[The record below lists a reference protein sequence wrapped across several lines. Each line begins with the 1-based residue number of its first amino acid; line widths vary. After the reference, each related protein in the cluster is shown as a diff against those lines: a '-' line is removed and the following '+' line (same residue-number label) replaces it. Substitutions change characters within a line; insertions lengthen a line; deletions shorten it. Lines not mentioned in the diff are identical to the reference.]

1 MAKEPDNLEVG
12 WRWQSDTRR
21 WAVPNWRWSITG
33 WPRYVFRNRRKYTC
47 CWLSRCAGWDRAAR
61 LRDMLQEFLQAHP
74 QQSPDFASLLGIL
87 LDEQKQW
94 AEGERSH
101 REALALAPKSDSLHN
116 NLGYNLLMQG
126 KNEAAAGEFQEALK
140 LNPHSQVA
148 RNNLGMALANKPD
161 QAAVSWQSVGD
172 PAAAHNNVAALLI
185 QQGRYAEARKE
196 LDLALGY
203 NRTYSAA
210 LNNLKLV
217 SELDGKPASITAK
230 PVQSRWGRLKTG
242 LRKAFVYDDSEATIV
257 TETNT
262 PENRR
267 GL

>member
-1 MAKEPDNLEVG
+1 
-12 WRWQSDTRR
+12 
-21 WAVPNWRWSITG
+21 
-33 WPRYVFRNRRKYTC
+33 
-47 CWLSRCAGWDRAAR
+47 
-61 LRDMLQEFLQAHP
+61 MLQAFLRAYP
-74 QQSPDFASLLGIL
+74 QQSADFASLLGIL

-94 AEGERSH
+94 AEGERCH

-126 KNEAAAGEFQEALK
+126 KNEAAAGEFQEALR
-140 LNPHSQVA
+140 LNSHSQVA

-161 QAAVSWQSVGD
+161 QTAVSWPAVGD
-172 PAAAHNNVAALLI
+172 PATAHNNRAALLI
-185 QQGRYAEARKE
+185 QQGQYAEARKE

-203 NRTYSAA
+203 NRNFPAA

-242 LRKAFVYDDSEATIV
+242 LRKAFVYDD
-257 TETNT
+257 TEQPSSGETST